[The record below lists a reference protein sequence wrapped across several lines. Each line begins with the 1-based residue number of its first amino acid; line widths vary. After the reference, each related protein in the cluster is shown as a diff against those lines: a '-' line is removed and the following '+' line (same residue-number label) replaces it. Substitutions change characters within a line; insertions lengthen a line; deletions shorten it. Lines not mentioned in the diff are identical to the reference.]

1 MMEKVTVPMLRRS
14 IPLFCELDDS
24 IAEKL
29 CEASIPRTL
38 PKRSTVIREGEG
50 VEAVYFILQGLVKT
64 FRTDEKGNEQIYSF
78 LKAGD
83 LFPLTGRFDV
93 DTHPATAVTVVETEL
108 LAVPVKALE
117 QMLQSAP
124 DFAFRLMGLMSGKI
138 RELQDK
144 LLHFSQRSVED
155 RGISYLIQLAEH
167 FGIEREGEVWIPVP
181 MTHQEMASTIGFTRE
196 SVSRL
201 LTNLRKEEM
210 IRFNRKGFVVK
221 NLQAL
226 KTKVCVKE
234 NCPHCREAGERRQG
248 LTQVMTRELEI
259 DGRLESKMALESGRV
274 LKKAR

>member
-1 MMEKVTVPMLRRS
+1 MEKITVPMLRRS
-14 IPLFCELDDS
+14 VPLFRDLDDS
-24 IAEKL
+24 VAERL
-29 CEASIPRTL
+29 CEVSIPRVL
-38 PKRSTVIREGEG
+38 PKRSPVIREGEE

-83 LFPLTGRFDV
+83 MFPLTGRFDAG
-93 DTHPATAVTVVETEL
+93 THPATAVTVVETEL

-117 QMLQSAP
+117 QMLLSAP
-124 DFAFRLMGLMSGKI
+124 DFAYRLMGLMSGKI

-167 FGIEREGEVWIPVP
+167 FGVEREGEVWIPVP

-201 LTNLRKEEM
+201 LTSLRKEEM
-210 IRFNRKGFVVK
+210 IVFNRKGFVVK

-234 NCPHCREAGERRQG
+234 NCPHCREASERERG
-248 LTQVMTRELEI
+248 VTQVMTRELEI
-259 DGRLESKMALESGRV
+259 DGSLASKMARKSGRI
-274 LKKAR
+274 LEKTR